1 MDVLRP
7 EDLGSD
13 VVCVEVVEIGE
24 QVVYRYGRR
33 RRVSFLIVDFFG
45 KLKKVWLSASNRNAL
60 AMLGYQWFPSVVG
73 RKIVLRRGFTEING
87 ERKYHVKIVAVK
99 PPLHVK
105 IFEEG

>member
-60 AMLGYQWFPSVVG
+60 AALGYQWFPSVVG
-73 RKIVLRRGFTEING
+73 CKIVLRRGFTKIGNEV
-87 ERKYHVKIVAVK
+87 KYHIKIVAVK